1 MPFDKAKNRIK
12 IRQSRHARI
21 RRTISGTPERPRL
34 AIRRSLNHIY
44 AQLINDVEGK
54 VVVMVSTLSSDVKSE
69 VSSANK
75 SEAAAKVG
83 KTLGKKAIEL
93 GISNVVFDRGG
104 YLYHGRVQALADAA
118 REAGLNF

>member
-1 MPFDKAKNRIK
+1 LIKQKIELKYASHAMREFGGPFLEL
-12 IRQSRHARI
+12 QSVQDLPYA
-21 RRTISGTPERPRL
+21 EV
-34 AIRRSLNHIY
+34 IY